1 MMRQNI
7 SPKKSTL
14 FRFFAW
20 LQILLQVLFPLVSM
34 VSHNA
39 LAQGIPTSSTN
50 LSPFAVDRNTN
61 STTKDSTILPYAD
74 TMGSLATSLSS
85 NGADGVAN
93 SAKSAATGYASSS
106 AQQWLSQFGTARVQ
120 LNVDDNGNWDDSA
133 IDFLAPLYDNK
144 KSMLFTQLGL
154 RAPDG
159 RITGNMGMG
168 VRTFYVENW
177 MFGGNVFLD
186 DDFTGKNRRVGF
198 GAEAWTNNLKLSAN
212 TYVGTTD
219 WHQSRDFDDYNE
231 KPADGYDVRAEGYL
245 PAYPQLGAK
254 LMYEQYYG
262 DKVALFDTDHL
273 KSNPSAVTTGVS
285 YTPIPLVQLAVNYK
299 RGQDSMDDTQFQI
312 NFRYD
317 LGRPLTYQLDP
328 ESVRLERS
336 LAGSRYDLV
345 ERNNQIVLQ
354 YQKKDQQSVSNL
366 NLQVIVDNSPS
377 DGLTPN
383 TAQVFATDKDGQPV
397 RNAPIV
403 WSTSGTAKLATST
416 SVTNNSGL
424 ASVNFTN
431 TQPEAVQ
438 ITAKSGVATATQNSQ
453 FNAATVSNVTL
464 KITQD
469 NSVADGKTANQALAT
484 ITDINNHPIANTKV
498 AWGLDAPA
506 LLKNTQTMTNASG
519 QVTTGFTST
528 TAGVYTLTVTSGEKS
543 ASQQGHFA
551 ANSASNIIDTMVITK
566 DNSTANGTTENT
578 VNITVKDD
586 NGIPVSNANV
596 SLSADKSTVNFGVS
610 QQAKAKS
617 AKTFQTDAQGSLT
630 IGFTDTVAE
639 TAQLTATLDN
649 GNTKAVSSSFIA
661 DSSTAK
667 VSDLTVTSGAVANGT
682 ATNQATVTVVDGKNN
697 PLPDQVVTW
706 TQDGTAVV
714 GTSAKTDSNG
724 QTTVTFTDLKAQTV
738 NITATVNGSS
748 QSKPSTF
755 VADSSTAKVSA
766 LTVTSGAVANGTA
779 TNQATVTVV
788 DANSNPQPDQVVTWS
803 QDGTA
808 VVGTSA
814 KTDSNGQATVTFTDL
829 KAETV
834 NIAATVNG
842 SSQSKPSTFVADS
855 STAKVSALTVT
866 SGALANGTA
875 TNQATVTVLDGKN
888 NPLPDQVVTW
898 SQDGT
903 AVVGT
908 SAKTD
913 SNGQTTVTFTD
924 LKAETVNIAATVNGS
939 SQFKPS
945 SFVADSSTAKVSDL
959 TVTSGAVANGT
970 ATNQATVTVVDAN
983 NNPQP
988 DQVVTWTQDGTAV
1001 VGTSGK
1007 TDSNG
1012 QTTVTFTDLK
1022 AETVNITATVNSTSQ
1037 SKPSSFIADSSTAK
1051 VSDLTVTSGAVANGT
1066 ATNQATVTVVDG
1078 NSNPQPDQVVTW
1090 TQDGTAVVGTS
1101 AKTDSN
1107 GQATVTFTDLKAETV
1122 NITATVN
1129 GSSQFKPSTF
1139 VADTST
1145 AKVSDLTVTSGA
1157 VANGTATNQA
1167 TVTVLDGNSNPL
1179 PDQVVTWSQDGTAVV
1194 GTSAKTDGNGQ
1205 TTVTF
1210 TDLKA
1215 ETVNI
1220 TATVNSTSQ
1229 SKPSTFVADSSTA
1242 KVNDLTVTS
1251 GAVANG
1257 TATNQATVTVLDGK
1271 NNPLPDQVVTWSQD
1285 GTAVVGTSAKTDG
1298 NGQTTVTF
1306 TDLKAETVNITAT
1319 VNGSSQFKRSSFVA
1333 DASTAKVD
1341 SLIITKDRS
1350 PADDSTA
1357 NTATAM
1363 VSDANGNPLPGMVVN
1378 WSADKPTV
1386 TVTAN
1391 GPTDSTGQA
1400 TVRFTDT
1407 TAETLQLTSSLS
1419 NGSTLS
1425 QTSEFII
1432 DIAGLKISQF
1442 YAASGAAINDSTVLR
1457 LFVQDRFGKP
1467 VNGANVHL
1475 SVTGSAQL
1483 QSTSGVTSSTTSGNG
1498 TLLINITDAVVETVT
1513 ATATLE
1519 NNVSA
1524 NAPVNFTQSLA
1535 TAIVIT
1541 ITQDGKGINAPN
1553 TAVAKAVDKNG
1564 FPVPG
1569 YEIRWA
1575 LGSYTSQFNFSAI
1588 TGVTDQNGEVR
1599 TNIQSKSSS
1608 FGARTIP
1615 LDAIGESYFQNNP
1628 SGETPMIFAKGT

>member
-1 MMRQNI
+1 MKQDIFPR
-7 SPKKSTL
+7 KSTL

-34 VSHNA
+34 VSHSA

-50 LSPFAVDRNTN
+50 LSPFAVDQNTS

-273 KSNPSAVTTGVS
+273 QSNPSAVTTGVS

-312 NFRYD
+312 NLRYD
-317 LGRPLTYQLDP
+317 LGRPLAYQLDP

-383 TAQVFATDKDGQPV
+383 TAQVFAADKDGQPV

-586 NGIPVSNANV
+586 NGTPVSNANV

-667 VSDLTVTSGAVANGT
+667 VNDLTVTSGAVANGT
-682 ATNQATVTVVDGKNN
+682 ANNQATVTVVDGKNN
-697 PLPDQVVTW
+697 PLPDQVVTGRRMAPPLW
-706 TQDGTAVV
+706 ALQP
-714 GTSAKTDSNG
+714 
-724 QTTVTFTDLKAQTV
+724 
-738 NITATVNGSS
+738 
-748 QSKPSTF
+748 KP
-755 VADSSTAKVSA
+755 
-766 LTVTSGAVANGTA
+766 
-779 TNQATVTVV
+779 
-788 DANSNPQPDQVVTWS
+788 
-803 QDGTA
+803 
-808 VVGTSA
+808 
-814 KTDSNGQATVTFTDL
+814 
-829 KAETV
+829 
-834 NIAATVNG
+834 
-842 SSQSKPSTFVADS
+842 
-855 STAKVSALTVT
+855 
-866 SGALANGTA
+866 
-875 TNQATVTVLDGKN
+875 
-888 NPLPDQVVTW
+888 
-898 SQDGT
+898 
-903 AVVGT
+903 
-908 SAKTD
+908 
-913 SNGQTTVTFTD
+913 
-924 LKAETVNIAATVNGS
+924 
-939 SQFKPS
+939 
-945 SFVADSSTAKVSDL
+945 
-959 TVTSGAVANGT
+959 
-970 ATNQATVTVVDAN
+970 
-983 NNPQP
+983 
-988 DQVVTWTQDGTAV
+988 
-1001 VGTSGK
+1001 
-1007 TDSNG
+1007 
-1012 QTTVTFTDLK
+1012 
-1022 AETVNITATVNSTSQ
+1022 
-1037 SKPSSFIADSSTAK
+1037 
-1051 VSDLTVTSGAVANGT
+1051 
-1066 ATNQATVTVVDG
+1066 
-1078 NSNPQPDQVVTW
+1078 
-1090 TQDGTAVVGTS
+1090 
-1101 AKTDSN
+1101 
-1107 GQATVTFTDLKAETV
+1107 
-1122 NITATVN
+1122 
-1129 GSSQFKPSTF
+1129 
-1139 VADTST
+1139 
-1145 AKVSDLTVTSGA
+1145 
-1157 VANGTATNQA
+1157 
-1167 TVTVLDGNSNPL
+1167 
-1179 PDQVVTWSQDGTAVV
+1179 
-1194 GTSAKTDGNGQ
+1194 
-1205 TTVTF
+1205 
-1210 TDLKA
+1210 
-1215 ETVNI
+1215 
-1220 TATVNSTSQ
+1220 
-1229 SKPSTFVADSSTA
+1229 
-1242 KVNDLTVTS
+1242 
-1251 GAVANG
+1251 
-1257 TATNQATVTVLDGK
+1257 
-1271 NNPLPDQVVTWSQD
+1271 
-1285 GTAVVGTSAKTDG
+1285 
-1298 NGQTTVTF
+1298 
-1306 TDLKAETVNITAT
+1306 
-1319 VNGSSQFKRSSFVA
+1319 
-1333 DASTAKVD
+1333 
-1341 SLIITKDRS
+1341 
-1350 PADDSTA
+1350 
-1357 NTATAM
+1357 TATA
-1363 VSDANGNPLPGMVVN
+1363 
-1378 WSADKPTV
+1378 KP
-1386 TVTAN
+1386 
-1391 GPTDSTGQA
+1391 P
-1400 TVRFTDT
+1400 
-1407 TAETLQLTSSLS
+1407 
-1419 NGSTLS
+1419 
-1425 QTSEFII
+1425 
-1432 DIAGLKISQF
+1432 
-1442 YAASGAAINDSTVLR
+1442 
-1457 LFVQDRFGKP
+1457 
-1467 VNGANVHL
+1467 
-1475 SVTGSAQL
+1475 
-1483 QSTSGVTSSTTSGNG
+1483 
-1498 TLLINITDAVVETVT
+1498 
-1513 ATATLE
+1513 
-1519 NNVSA
+1519 
-1524 NAPVNFTQSLA
+1524 
-1535 TAIVIT
+1535 
-1541 ITQDGKGINAPN
+1541 
-1553 TAVAKAVDKNG
+1553 
-1564 FPVPG
+1564 
-1569 YEIRWA
+1569 
-1575 LGSYTSQFNFSAI
+1575 
-1588 TGVTDQNGEVR
+1588 
-1599 TNIQSKSSS
+1599 
-1608 FGARTIP
+1608 
-1615 LDAIGESYFQNNP
+1615 
-1628 SGETPMIFAKGT
+1628 

>member
-1 MMRQNI
+1 MKQNI

-50 LSPFAVDRNTN
+50 LSPFAVDRNT
-61 STTKDSTILPYAD
+61 SSMAKDSTVLPYAD
-74 TMGSLATSLSS
+74 TMSRLASSLSS

-168 VRTFYVENW
+168 VRTFYVDNW
-177 MFGGNVFLD
+177 MFGGNVFFD

-273 KSNPSAVTTGVS
+273 QSNPSAVTTGLS

-317 LGRPLTYQLDP
+317 LGHPLAYQLDP

-383 TAQVFATDKDGQPV
+383 TAQVFAADKDGQPV

-416 SVTNNSGL
+416 SVTNNSGV

-431 TQPEAVQ
+431 TTPESVQ
-438 ITAKSGVATATQNSQ
+438 ITAKSGAVTASQNSQ
-453 FNAATVSNVTL
+453 FNAATVSNITL
-464 KITQD
+464 KITKD

-484 ITDINNHPIANTKV
+484 ITDINNHPIPNTKV
-498 AWGLDAPA
+498 TWGIDAPA
-506 LLKNTQTMTNASG
+506 SLKNSQTMTNASG
-519 QVTTGFTST
+519 EVTTDFTSM
-528 TAGVYTLTVTSGEKS
+528 TAGAYTLTVASGDKS
-543 ASQQGHFA
+543 ASQQGHFT
-551 ANSASNIIDTMVITK
+551 ANSASNIIDTMVVTK
-566 DNSTANGTTENT
+566 DNGTANGTAENR
-578 VNITVKDD
+578 VNITVKDG
-586 NGIPVSNANV
+586 NGSPVSNAAV
-596 SLSADKSTVNFGVS
+596 SLSADKSTVSFETS
-610 QQAKAKS
+610 QQTKSKS

-630 IGFTDTVAE
+630 VGFTDTVAE
-639 TAQLTATLDN
+639 TTQLTATLDN
-649 GNTKAVSSSFIA
+649 GNTK
-661 DSSTAK
+661 
-667 VSDLTVTSGAVANGT
+667 T
-682 ATNQATVTVVDGKNN
+682 AT
-697 PLPDQVVTW
+697 
-706 TQDGTAVV
+706 
-714 GTSAKTDSNG
+714 
-724 QTTVTFTDLKAQTV
+724 
-738 NITATVNGSS
+738 
-748 QSKPSTF
+748 
-755 VADSSTAKVSA
+755 
-766 LTVTSGAVANGTA
+766 
-779 TNQATVTVV
+779 
-788 DANSNPQPDQVVTWS
+788 
-803 QDGTA
+803 
-808 VVGTSA
+808 
-814 KTDSNGQATVTFTDL
+814 
-829 KAETV
+829 
-834 NIAATVNG
+834 
-842 SSQSKPSTFVADS
+842 
-855 STAKVSALTVT
+855 
-866 SGALANGTA
+866 
-875 TNQATVTVLDGKN
+875 
-888 NPLPDQVVTW
+888 
-898 SQDGT
+898 
-903 AVVGT
+903 
-908 SAKTD
+908 
-913 SNGQTTVTFTD
+913 
-924 LKAETVNIAATVNGS
+924 
-939 SQFKPS
+939 S

-970 ATNQATVTVVDAN
+970 ATNQATVTVVDAKGN
-983 NNPQP
+983 GVAGQDVTWSQDGTAVVGTSAKTDSNGQTTVTFT
-988 DQVVTWTQDGTAV
+988 DQKAETMNITATVNGSSQSKPSTFVADSSTAKVSDLTVTTGALANGTATNQATVTVVDAKGNGVPGQDVTWTQDGTAV
-1001 VGTSGK
+1001 VGTSDK
-1007 TDSNG
+1007 TDNNG

-1022 AETVNITATVNSTSQ
+1022 VETVNITATVNGTSQ
-1037 SKPSSFIADSSTAK
+1037 SKPSTFVADSSTAK

-1078 NSNPQPDQVVTW
+1078 KGNGVAGQDVTW
-1090 TQDGTAVVGTS
+1090 SQDSTAVVGTS

-1107 GQATVTFTDLKAETV
+1107 GQTTVTFTDLKAETV

-1129 GSSQFKPSTF
+1129 GTSQSKPSTF
-1139 VADTST
+1139 VADSSTAKVSDLTVTSGAVANGTATNQAMVTVVDGKSNPLPDQVVTWSQDGTAVVGISAKTDSNGQTTVTFTDLKVETVNITATVNSSSQSKPSTFVADSST

-1167 TVTVLDGNSNPL
+1167 TVTVVDGKGNGVAGQ
-1179 PDQVVTWSQDGTAVV
+1179 DVTWSQDSTAVV
-1194 GTSAKTDGNGQ
+1194 GTSAKTDSNGQ

-1220 TATVNSTSQ
+1220 TATVNSSNQ
-1229 SKPSTFVADSSTA
+1229 SK
-1242 KVNDLTVTS
+1242 
-1251 GAVANG
+1251 
-1257 TATNQATVTVLDGK
+1257 Q
-1271 NNPLPDQVVTWSQD
+1271 
-1285 GTAVVGTSAKTDG
+1285 
-1298 NGQTTVTF
+1298 
-1306 TDLKAETVNITAT
+1306 
-1319 VNGSSQFKRSSFVA
+1319 SSFVA

-1341 SLIITKDRS
+1341 SLTITKDGS

-1357 NTATAM
+1357 NTATAI
-1363 VSDANGNPLPGMVVN
+1363 VSDANGNPLSGMVVN

-1391 GPTDSTGQA
+1391 GSTDSTGQA

-1432 DIAGLKISQF
+1432 DIVGLKISQF
-1442 YAASGAAINDSTVLR
+1442 YAASGADINDTTVLR

-1513 ATATLE
+1513 ATATLD
-1519 NNVSA
+1519 NNISA
-1524 NAPVNFTQSLA
+1524 TAPVTFYQSLA
-1535 TAIVIT
+1535 TAIIIT
-1541 ITQDGKGINAPN
+1541 ITQNGKGIDAPN

-1569 YEIRWA
+1569 YEIRWG
-1575 LGSYTSQFNFSAI
+1575 LGSTYTSQFNFSAI
-1588 TGVTDQNGEVR
+1588 SGVTDQNGEVR

-1608 FGARTIP
+1608 FGARTIT
-1615 LDAIGESYFQNNP
+1615 LEAIGESYFQNNP
-1628 SGETPMIFAKGT
+1628 IGDTPMTFAKGT